1 MKSLYWIEKAL
12 FDPESRGQ
20 ASVFLFI
27 LVLIVISI
35 VQLSISAQYAGF
47 YEENR
52 TIFSYIEWTIT
63 IIFTVETFA
72 RIITRPRLREYILT
86 PSFLIDILAILPT
99 WLGLFIDIDGKTL
112 AWLRGFRMIRLLRTL
127 KFVKHIEKLDHWG
140 LSLISRIGPYMALAF
155 SIKALLIYSE
165 GMGYWPSIPGLGT
178 IVSVVG
184 FAIGVL
190 LSTKLATVQNR
201 MYNFEEQITKLIGS
215 SEAARS
221 HIQDATYLDKWVNS
235 IYDAITEKGSM
246 DDFRNANDALKRSC
260 GNEIPGPIWLGLH
273 QSARFLLHKKKT
285 KTPEI
290 YDSAL
295 KNITIIYISTV
306 ILTIPGL
313 TGLLAS
319 FLVVYVLGGLF
330 IVIDS
335 MDLPYDPSETALINS
350 DLSSFEEYIAKQDRS
365 SAESL
370 NSLA

>member
-1 MKSLYWIEKAL
+1 MTPLTWTEKAL

-27 LVLIVISI
+27 LILIVISI
-35 VQLSISAQYAGF
+35 VQLSISAQYTEF
-47 YEENR
+47 YNENKAVFLY
-52 TIFSYIEWTIT
+52 TEWAIT
-63 IIFTVETFA
+63 LIFTAETIA
-72 RIITRPRLREYILT
+72 RIITRPRPKDYLLT

-99 WLGLFIDIDGKTL
+99 WLGLFISVDGKTL

-165 GMGYWPSIPGLGT
+165 GIGYWPSIPGLGT
-178 IVSVVG
+178 VVSVVG

-201 MYNFEEQITKLIGS
+201 MYNFEEQITNLIGS
-215 SEAARS
+215 AEAAKA
-221 HIQDATYLDKWVNS
+221 HIKDATPLNKWIIEIHQTITKQKPITDFENENQSMKESFVNQ
-235 IYDAITEKGSM
+235 
-246 DDFRNANDALKRSC
+246 
-260 GNEIPGPIWLGLH
+260 IPGPIWLGLH
-273 QSARFLLHKKKT
+273 QSARLLLHKTKT
-285 KTPEI
+285 KTPEV

-335 MDLPYDPSETALINS
+335 MDLPYDPSENALINS
-350 DLSSFEEYIAKQDRS
+350 DLSTLEEYIERQGLS
-365 SAESL
+365 P
-370 NSLA
+370 NH